1 MALIRRAFG
10 CRNADEADEAA
21 VAEARRRRKKLAGV
35 NWDCGPDPVDEMADE
50 MTDEMYDKLDAAV
63 ANVPGFV
70 DYAIDYIACIGPG
83 SFSAEVEI
91 TTDDERYDQTW
102 YWTAGEDYWD
112 PA

>member
-10 CRNADEADEAA
+10 CRNADEADEVA
-21 VAEARRRRKKLAGV
+21 VAKARRRRKKLAGV
-35 NWDCGPDPVDEMADE
+35 NWDGTAAPDDE

-70 DYAIDYIACIGPG
+70 DYAIDYITRTGPG